1 MENKHHRKDRIL
13 RWPDVHDRVGYCRT
27 NVYYLIQSG
36 DFPPPIK
43 LGSRAVGW
51 IETEIEDWI
60 NSRIANSRNGDTS

>member
-1 MENKHHRKDRIL
+1 MENKSHKKDRIL